1 MPSQNSGGDRDCAI
15 SNETPTTG
23 ASITSIKMMLGR
35 LGVLFWSGS
44 IWPTA
49 SPISKA
55 CRQRPASGRL
65 LVFFPEGTFTRRA
78 GLSGFYLDAFRVAA

>member
-35 LGVLFWSGS
+35 LGVLFWPFDLADSFADLES
-44 IWPTA
+44 VSA
-49 SPISKA
+49 AA
-55 CRQRPASGRL
+55 CQGRL